1 MNLSEMTARIRK
13 DLHDDDAGNYQWTD
27 DELTRHI
34 DRAVRELSEKVPLP
48 ARATLPTTPSSRQ
61 IDLSSLTDRVMVQAV
76 EYPADGSPPQYQR
89 FSIWGDNLNLLGSA
103 EGDGSNCY
111 IYYGVLHTLDAEG
124 STIPT
129 QYEDLVATGACGY
142 AAIEWAAFAINR
154 VNIGGVMTPREYRTW
169 GNERL
174 KVFKERLKRLGRRQR
189 IRTQQL
195 FIPNK
200 ET

>member
-1 MNLSEMTARIRK
+1 MNLSEMIARIRK
-13 DLHDDDAGNYQWTD
+13 DLHDDDSSNYQWTD
-27 DELTRHI
+27 DELTRHT
-34 DRAVRELSEKVPLP
+34 DRAVRELSEKVSLP
-48 ARATLPTTPSSRQ
+48 AKATLPTTPSSRQ

-89 FSIWGDNLNLLGSA
+89 FSIWGDDLKLLSGA

-129 QYEDLVATGACGY
+129 QYDDLVATGACGY
-142 AAIEWAAFAINR
+142 AAIEWAAFTINR

-189 IRTQQL
+189 IRTQQF

>member
-1 MNLSEMTARIRK
+1 MNLSEMIARVRK
-13 DLHDDDAGNYQWTD
+13 DLHDDDSNTYQWTD
-27 DELTRHI
+27 EELTRHT

-48 ARATLPTTPSSRQ
+48 AKATLPTTPSSRQ

-89 FSIWGDNLNLLGSA
+89 FSIWGDNLNLLSGA

-142 AAIEWAAFAINR
+142 AVIEWAAFAINR

>member
-1 MNLSEMTARIRK
+1 MNLSEMIARVRK
-13 DLHDDDAGNYQWTD
+13 DLHDDDSNTYQWTD
-27 DELTRHI
+27 EELTRHT

-48 ARATLPTTPSSRQ
+48 AKATLPTTPSSRQ

-89 FSIWGDNLNLLGSA
+89 FSIWGDDLKLLSGA

-142 AAIEWAAFAINR
+142 AVIEWAAFAINR